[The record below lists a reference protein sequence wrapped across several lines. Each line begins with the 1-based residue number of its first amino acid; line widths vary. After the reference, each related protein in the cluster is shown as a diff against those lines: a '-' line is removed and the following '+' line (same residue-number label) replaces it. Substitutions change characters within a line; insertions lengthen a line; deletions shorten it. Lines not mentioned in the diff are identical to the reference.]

1 MAASGLHEDLH
12 RDEEIVGPS
21 NRKFGLT
28 IGVVFAVIA
37 LWKLV
42 YWSSWFYLW
51 AGFATLLVAFALLR
65 PAALAPLNRAWLKLG
80 LLLHRVVNPVVM
92 AVLFY
97 GTVMPI
103 GIILRACG
111 KDVLRLKWDR
121 KARSY
126 WIART
131 EERPLA
137 ESMRQQF

>member
-1 MAASGLHEDLH
+1 MAPSGLHEDLH

-28 IGVVFAVIA
+28 IGVVFAA
-37 LWKLV
+37 LAIWKLI

-51 AGFATLLVAFALLR
+51 TVSATLLIAFALLR
-65 PAALAPLNRAWLKLG
+65 PATLAPLNTAWLKLG
-80 LLLHRVVNPVVM
+80 LLLYRVVNPMVM

-97 GTVMPI
+97 GTVLPI
-103 GIILRACG
+103 GVILRASG

-131 EERPLA
+131 EERPVT

>member
-1 MAASGLHEDLH
+1 MAAGGLHEDLD

-21 NRKFGLT
+21 DRKFGLT
-28 IGVVFAVIA
+28 IGAVSAVIA

-42 YWSSWFYLW
+42 HWSPWLYLW
-51 AGFATLLVAFALLR
+51 AGFATLLVAFAVLR
-65 PAALAPLNRAWLKLG
+65 PAALAPLSRAWLRLG
-80 LLLHRVVNPVVM
+80 ALLYRVVNPVVM

-97 GTVMPI
+97 GTVVPI
-103 GIILRACG
+103 GIIMRACG

-121 KARSY
+121 KTPSY